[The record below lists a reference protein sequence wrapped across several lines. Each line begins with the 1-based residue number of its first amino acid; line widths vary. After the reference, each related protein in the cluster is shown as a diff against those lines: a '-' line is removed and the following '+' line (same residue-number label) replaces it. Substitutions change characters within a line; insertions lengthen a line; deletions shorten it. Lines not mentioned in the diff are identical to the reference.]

1 MNMLVATPTLR
12 AIGRSITR
20 RYPHRV
26 PALRTL
32 AGSLVVAGALAGP
45 AAAAAPPTLNVS
57 PRLWATINVCDTR
70 LHPDTIGIRASMPGS
85 GKKAE
90 KMYMRFQVQ
99 YFRASTQKWAPT
111 DATVDSG
118 FQTVGSALFR
128 RRESGWNFS
137 ITPPPE
143 GQTYRLRGIV
153 SFEWRVGKKVVR
165 EAQKRTRSGHAG
177 TFGADPKG
185 ASAAECVIKP

>member
-1 MNMLVATPTLR
+1 MQIVLRAVACSLTALVALSGSAVAADAPT
-12 AIGRSITR
+12 
-20 RYPHRV
+20 V
-26 PALRTL
+26 DQ
-32 AGSLVVAGALAGP
+32 
-45 AAAAAPPTLNVS
+45 S
-57 PRLWATINVCDTR
+57 PLLWATVNICDTTK
-70 LHPDTIGIRASMPGS
+70 HPDTIGIRASMPGS
-85 GKKAE
+85 GKTGE

-118 FQTVGSALFR
+118 FQSVGSAKFR

-137 ITPPPE
+137 ITPPPS

-153 SFEWRVGKKVVR
+153 SFEWRVAKKVVR
-165 EAQKRTRSGHAG
+165 KAQKRTHSGHKG

-185 ASAAECVIKP
+185 ASAAECIIKP

>member
-1 MNMLVATPTLR
+1 MLRTVFAVLVAAGLT
-12 AIGRSITR
+12 A
-20 RYPHRV
+20 
-26 PALRTL
+26 PA
-32 AGSLVVAGALAGP
+32 ALAADSG
-45 AAAAAPPTLNVS
+45 APTVDQS
-57 PRLWATINVCDTR
+57 PLLWATINICDTTK
-70 LHPDTIGIRASMPGS
+70 HPDTIGIRASMPGS
-85 GKKAE
+85 GKPAE

-99 YFRASTQKWAPT
+99 YFRASTQDWAPT

-118 FQTVGSALFR
+118 FQSVGSAKYK

-137 ITPPPE
+137 ITPPPA

-165 EAQKRTRSGHAG
+165 KAQKRTHSGHKG

-185 ASAAECVIKP
+185 ASAAECTITP